1 MDNPEAQ
8 QHWTQNKT
16 NEYKKKTKQTTKP
29 KPKKEKQRINKITTQ
44 NKINKQKNN

>member
-29 KPKKEKQRINKITTQ
+29 KPKKEK
-44 NKINKQKNN
+44 

>member
-16 NEYKKKTKQTTKP
+16 NEYKKKRKNPQNPNPKKKTKNKQINNTKQ
-29 KPKKEKQRINKITTQ
+29 NK
-44 NKINKQKNN
+44 